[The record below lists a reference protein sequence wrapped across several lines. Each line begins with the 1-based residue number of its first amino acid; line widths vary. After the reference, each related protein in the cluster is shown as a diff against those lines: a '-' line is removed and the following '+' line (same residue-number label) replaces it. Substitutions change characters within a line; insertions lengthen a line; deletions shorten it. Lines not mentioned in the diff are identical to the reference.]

1 MLHTQSKDVPLIEWS
16 ELDVVDWLAHVGMTE
31 LVPVVAAHHIDGK
44 TLSSLR
50 PEDLKKLGI
59 TVIL

>member
-1 MLHTQSKDVPLIEWS
+1 MEWS

-31 LVPVVAAHHIDGK
+31 LVPVVSAHHIDGK

-50 PEDLKKLGI
+50 PDDLKKLGI
-59 TVIL
+59 TVIMMI